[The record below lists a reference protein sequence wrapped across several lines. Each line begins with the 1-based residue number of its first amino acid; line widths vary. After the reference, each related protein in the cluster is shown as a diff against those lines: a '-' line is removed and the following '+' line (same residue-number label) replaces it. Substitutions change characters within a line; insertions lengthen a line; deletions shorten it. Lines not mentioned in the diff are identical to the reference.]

1 MLCCMVK
8 RMNTTIISTIHQT
21 RCLSPCLFRRDKISS
36 SGELNALSFRTRTST
51 TVIMQAKPHGKGD
64 KNGSKK
70 IQRSQRGNTR
80 SASSTPAALVVEPCL
95 PGATPVAHLLTSR
108 YRALV
113 LDASYR
119 PIDIVNWQRAIVLDL
134 LQKADVLEYY
144 DYTVNSVS
152 EQFFVPAVIRAKR
165 CGKYVGRFG
174 RVPLNRKNIMLR
186 DGLKCQ
192 YCGKRG
198 SSNLTLDHVMP
209 QSKGGPNTWDNLVT
223 ACGPCNTRKGDST
236 LRELR
241 WKLLSQPKEPS
252 PWDMGIIL
260 ASLGMNNLESVPEE
274 WSNYLFSSGSDT
286 D

>member
-1 MLCCMVK
+1 MRHHIAR
-8 RMNTTIISTIHQT
+8 RMNSMIYYHQKGF
-21 RCLSPCLFRRDKISS
+21 PISS
-36 SGELNALSFRTRTST
+36 KMRTNDSFRVRPRTSST
-51 TVIMQAKPHGKGD
+51 LVVQAKAKGQGD
-64 KNGSKK
+64 MKGQKGT
-70 IQRSQRGNTR
+70 RAPRGHKR
-80 SASSTPAALVVEPCL
+80 SASSTPAAMVGEIYVPD
-95 PGATPVAHLLTSR
+95 ATPVAHLLTSR

-144 DYTVNSVS
+144 DYTVSSVS
-152 EQFFVPAVIRAKR
+152 EQFFVPAVIKAKR
-165 CGKYVGRFG
+165 QRGKHLGRFG

-198 SSNLTLDHVMP
+198 GSNLTLDHVIP
-209 QSKGGPNTWDNLVT
+209 QSKGGPNTWQNLVT

-260 ASLGMNNLESVPEE
+260 ASLGMSDLESVPEE
-274 WSNYLFSSGSDT
+274 WSTYLFSSGSDT